1 MNKEKKIRLLWRQ
14 TKFTWLAID
23 PNSDEIFGSE
33 LEKPVNR
40 SVKQLC
46 SHLIKL
52 GGKMVVVEF
61 HESPIFCKALVKFGE
76 ITPSVNLEIFNGEE
90 RECHTNSAML
100 WSQNRE
106 DYLLVTGFA
115 LSEDGVWRRH
125 SWVKT
130 NDGRLIE
137 TTIKREKY
145 FGIILEEEG
154 AEAFLQD
161 YHR

>member
-1 MNKEKKIRLLWRQ
+1 MNNEVKIELLWRQ
-14 TKFTWLAID
+14 TKFTWLAMD
-23 PNSDEIFGSE
+23 PNFDDVRGSK
-33 LEKPVNR
+33 LVKPVKK
-40 SVKQLC
+40 SVKELC
-46 SHLIKL
+46 AHLIKI

-61 HESPIFCKALVKFGE
+61 HESPVLCKALVKFGE

-106 DYLLVTGFA
+106 DYVLVTGFA

-137 TTIKREKY
+137 TTIKRETY
-145 FGIILEEEG
+145 FGITLEEEG
-154 AEAFLQD
+154 AEAFLQT

>member
-1 MNKEKKIRLLWRQ
+1 MNKEIELLWRQ

-23 PNSDEIFGSE
+23 SNSDEIIGSE
-33 LEKPVNR
+33 LEKPVHE
-40 SVKQLC
+40 SVKELC

-52 GGKMVVVEF
+52 GGNMVVVEF
-61 HESPIFCKALVKFGE
+61 HESPVFCKALVKFGE
-76 ITPSVNLEIFNGEE
+76 IIASAKLEISNGEE

-106 DYLLVTGFA
+106 DSFLVTGFA

-130 NDGRLIE
+130 NDDTLIE

-145 FGIILEEEG
+145 FGMILEEAG
-154 AEAFLQD
+154 AEAFLQT